1 MRSLRNI
8 VFKSLCA
15 TIATLSIP
23 LDNVA
28 FGQMMPP
35 KPDLER
41 QLTTRLA
48 FMNASPASGMF
59 WLVGSGLGDL
69 SNVNFTVHKIE
80 GNNLRLVAQKESG
93 FLADGDELSGRL
105 ALTEPLQKLIVCVA
119 FEVNAVKTDIIRFYS
134 MDSTEWPPVPNAR
147 RFRAS
152 VNEQNG
158 SPRMCPDV
166 KASAARFLN

>member
-1 MRSLRNI
+1 MRSLSYSG
-8 VFKSLCA
+8 FKSLCA
-15 TIATLSIP
+15 IIATLSIT

-28 FGQMMPP
+28 FGQMMLP

-41 QLTTRLA
+41 QLITRLA
-48 FMNASPASGMF
+48 FLNASPASGMF

-69 SNVNFTVHKIE
+69 SNVTFTAHKIE
-80 GNNLRLVAQKESG
+80 GNNLRLVAQKQSE
-93 FLADGDELSGRL
+93 FLAEGDQLSGRL
-105 ALTEPLQKLIVCVA
+105 ALTEPAQKLIVCVA

-152 VNEQNG
+152 ANEQNG
-158 SPRMCPDV
+158 SPRMCSDV
-166 KASAARFLN
+166 KASAARFLK